1 MRQRWPRSIMGEIHH
16 GRKIMTRNEYFR
28 IEQGD
33 RVTCLRFLDTSR
45 LDTDDYAQLQ
55 RDLVDF
61 VESHLPNKL
70 IVDLSEI
77 VYCSTALINAL
88 LMAERRVRANNGTM
102 HLFGLNEYM
111 LDTLQRLKLVDTIFS
126 ICSDESTAQS
136 A

>member
-1 MRQRWPRSIMGEIHH
+1 
-16 GRKIMTRNEYFR
+16 MTRNEYFR

-61 VESHLPNKL
+61 VENQLPNKL
-70 IVDLSEI
+70 IVDLREI

-88 LMAERRVRANNGTM
+88 LMAERRVRANNGRM

>member
-1 MRQRWPRSIMGEIHH
+1 
-16 GRKIMTRNEYFR
+16 MTRNEYFR
-28 IEQGD
+28 IERDGG
-33 RVTCLRFLDTSR
+33 VTCIRFPDTSR

-61 VESHLPNKL
+61 VESQTPGKL

-88 LMAERRVRANNGTM
+88 LMAERRVRAGNGTM

-111 LDTLQRLKLVDTIFS
+111 LETLQRLKLVDTIFS
-126 ICSDESTAQS
+126 ICPDEFTAQS